1 MSKDKDENNSA
12 FISGIGALAKLS
24 STRQPQDASQDVEAM
39 LHQTLKV
46 GWRVL
51 AFGFVF
57 FVLWASLV
65 SLDEGVPFSGTVV
78 IETKRKTLQHMQG
91 GIVSDVLVKEGQWVQ
106 KGDEL
111 LRLDATSAQANYETA
126 KQNLAG
132 QKETLLA
139 QEALLVGLVQGE
151 RMRLEQKKLLEREQ
165 AGLVEVVKEGYAPQ
179 VQLYQLERSIADVN
193 ASLADIQA
201 NQKKTKQTILEI
213 RHQLLAAEKK
223 LASAQTDLG
232 RMQLFA
238 NVSGQVVGMNI
249 QSPGAVIQPAE
260 KILDIVPENE
270 SLVIEAKVN
279 PQYVDRLRIGDKAD
293 VRFSSFA
300 HSPLLVAQAELLSV
314 SGDVLMDP
322 VTHQPYYLAR
332 LALTE
337 QGLRK
342 LGGRD
347 LQAGMAVEV
356 VLLTGERTMLSYLL
370 HPLTK
375 RLAATM
381 KEQ

>member
-1 MSKDKDENNSA
+1 MTTAKNESA
-12 FISGIGALAKLS
+12 QAG
-24 STRQPQDASQDVEAM
+24 PDAEQM
-39 LHQTLKV
+39 LRHAIQT

-51 AFGFVF
+51 ALGFVF
-57 FVLWASLV
+57 FLLWASLI

-91 GIVSDVLVKEGQWVQ
+91 GIVSEVLVKEGQWVQ

-111 LRLDATSAQANYETA
+111 IRLDATLARANYESA
-126 KQNLAG
+126 RQNLAG
-132 QKETLLA
+132 IKENLLA
-139 QEALLVGLVQGE
+139 QEALLAGLAQGE
-151 RMRLEQKKLLEREQ
+151 RMRLEQKRLLERELS
-165 AGLVEVVKEGYAPQ
+165 GLVEVVKEGYAPQ

-193 ASLADIQA
+193 ASVADLQA
-201 NQKKTKQTILEI
+201 NQKKTKQSILEMQ
-213 RHQLLAAEKK
+213 HQLVAAEKK
-223 LASAQTDLG
+223 LLAAESDLN

-238 NVSGQVVGMNI
+238 TVSGQVVGMNI
-249 QSPGAVIQPAE
+249 QSHGAVIQPAE

-270 SLVIEAKVN
+270 SLVIEAKVS
-279 PQYVDRLRIGDKAD
+279 PQYVDRIRVGDKAD

-300 HSPLLVAQAELLSV
+300 HSPLLVAEAELRSIA
-314 SGDVLMDP
+314 GDVLMDQ

-342 LGGRD
+342 LGERD
-347 LQAGMAVEV
+347 MQAGMAVEV
-356 VLLTGERTMLSYLL
+356 VLLTGERTLLSYLL
-370 HPLTK
+370 HPMSK